1 MFGIMLQGAGL
12 GFQNL
17 LSQLEDLGFFQ
28 YVLPFLLIFAVV
40 YAILTRLKI
49 FEENKGAALIV
60 ALAVGLLSLQLNF
73 VPAFFQ
79 NIFPK
84 FGIGLSILLVALI
97 LVGAFITDEEK
108 TYKRIFF
115 GLGALIFLV
124 VVVTSLSDW
133 QFVGSWW
140 WNQYGGLII
149 TVVVIVGAVVGIVIA
164 SKKS

>member
-1 MFGIMLQGAGL
+1 MLGIMLQGAGL

-17 LSQLEDLGFFQ
+17 LSQLENLGFFQ

-40 YAILTRLKI
+40 YAILTRLKV
-49 FEENKGAALIV
+49 FENNKGAALIV
-60 ALAVGLLSLQLNF
+60 ALAIGLLSLQLDF

-84 FGIGLSILLVALI
+84 FGIGLAVLLVALI
-97 LVGAFITDEEK
+97 LAGAFIADEEK
-108 TYKRIFF
+108 TYKWIFF

-124 VVVTSLSDW
+124 VAITSLSDW

-149 TVVVIVGAVVGIVIA
+149 TLIVVIAAVIGVIIA